1 MDRPPGAILPVAG
14 RSGKPYSG
22 GVRRPWG
29 LRMRVLAAAGLIAL
43 VSAITFAVLI
53 VGLADVGSTT
63 LKSRRAS
70 DSYTQAGVLERLALE
85 MESAVRGFTITRDDA
100 QRQAFEGA
108 RAQVPAAGR
117 KLLSFESEPAERA
130 RAAELT
136 RG

>member
-1 MDRPPGAILPVAG
+1 MDRPPGAILPVAR

-22 GVRRPWG
+22 RVRRPWG

-53 VGLADVGSTT
+53 VGLADVSSTT

-85 MESAVRGFTITRDDA
+85 MESAVRGFTITRHDA
-100 QRQAFEGA
+100 Q
-108 RAQVPAAGR
+108 
-117 KLLSFESEPAERA
+117 
-130 RAAELT
+130 
-136 RG
+136 